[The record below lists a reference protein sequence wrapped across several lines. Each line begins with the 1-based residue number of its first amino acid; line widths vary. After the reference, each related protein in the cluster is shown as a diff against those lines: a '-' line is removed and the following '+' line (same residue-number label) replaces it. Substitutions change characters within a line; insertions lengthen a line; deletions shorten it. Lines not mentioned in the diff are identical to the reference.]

1 MNIEAETMEIAR
13 RWTCRP
19 ELKAAY
25 TVAMCFTLALRSKG
39 KRERQTRRIC
49 REYLGEG
56 ACDDLI
62 RADELRHQRRKA

>member
-1 MNIEAETMEIAR
+1 MSIESETMEIAR

-25 TVAMCFTLALRSKG
+25 TLALRSKG